1 MSNQPKKREPWRIL
15 AGVLAIA
22 FILFMWIKKDIAAIY
37 ATVPQEQ
44 TLPLIVTT
52 VLVSLLKVGLL
63 TGGLLLLKW
72 LLGKYRKK

>member
-1 MSNQPKKREPWRIL
+1 MSNQQKKREPWRIL
-15 AGVLAIA
+15 AGIAAIA
-22 FILFMWIKKDIAAIY
+22 FILFMWIRKNIAAIY